1 VLLESTLMLSL
12 ASLRNALAKLIFLIA
27 ASAGD
32 PDAGGLKMP
41 MSAIK
46 LSKAVS
52 CCAIHFSF

>member
-1 VLLESTLMLSL
+1 MLLESTLMLSL

-41 MSAIK
+41 MSVIK

-52 CCAIHFSF
+52 C